1 VLLQQETEVPDENTC
16 RNTFLTREKIITTQL
31 QGALI
36 RMLDSDFSTVVKMLE
51 KSFKDGYRPVN
62 KKKL

>member
-1 VLLQQETEVPDENTC
+1 MRKPAETLFSHA
-16 RNTFLTREKIITTQL
+16 RKIITTHL

-51 KSFKDGYRPVN
+51 KSFKDGYELIIN

>member
-1 VLLQQETEVPDENTC
+1 MRKPAETLFSHA
-16 RNTFLTREKIITTQL
+16 RKIITTQL

-51 KSFKDGYRPVN
+51 KSFKDGYRPHN
-62 KKKL
+62 